1 MWQLCDLERRKK
13 VEVRMNGKELQGSMA
28 RRLFLAKL
36 GAGAS
41 VVGASVVSSPR
52 AVAQSAAD
60 APWRPARHTQDD
72 WYDKIPG
79 VHRFLFDTSTGD
91 SMGWALQFATNYF
104 TANQEV
110 YGLKDSDLA
119 VVIVARHKSTS
130 FAYNDAIWAKYGK
143 QLSEQAEFTDP
154 KTKEPPKINVYGPA
168 GETVQA
174 GKMDAL
180 IKKGVQFAVCQMS
193 TRGIAGRIAKSTG
206 VEADSVVKEIT
217 ANLIGNS
224 HMVPA
229 GILAVNRA
237 QERGY
242 SFIYAI

>member
-1 MWQLCDLERRKK
+1 
-13 VEVRMNGKELQGSMA
+13 MNVKGLQSSMA
-28 RRLFLAKL
+28 RRKFLAQL
-36 GAGAS
+36 GAGAG
-41 VVGASVVSSPR
+41 VVGAGVIASPS
-52 AVAQSAAD
+52 AEAQGTPD

-79 VHRFLFDTSTGD
+79 VHRFLFDSSTAE
-91 SMGWALQFATNYF
+91 SMGWALQFASNYF

-110 YGLKDSDLA
+110 YALKESDLA
-119 VVIVARHKSTS
+119 VIIVARHKSTS

-143 QLSEQAEFTDP
+143 QISEQAEFLDP
-154 KTKEPPKINVYGPA
+154 KTKEPPKINVYGPM
-168 GETVQA
+168 GETQQA

-193 TRGIAGRIAKSTG
+193 TRGIATRIAKANG
-206 VEADSVVKEIT
+206 VETDSVIKEIT
-217 ANLIGNS
+217 ANLIGNA
-224 HMVPA
+224 HIVPA

-242 SFIYAI
+242 SFIYST